1 MAQLFANVSLAN
13 TFNVWRIKTNQ
24 VLAYVNKS
32 ANTTGI
38 SNLRSAN
45 LVATNITTLSGP
57 VTISGNTTWSA
68 ARKTI
73 SGSNTVISSNVT
85 HTSTG
90 ALKLPAGTTAQRGL
104 HSSVGHFRYNTSL
117 GAFEGYTSAGWRVL
131 IPIETVTS
139 TYVANTRFQ
148 AALANTNSYI
158 ATKVNTTTFN
168 SALANTN
175 SYIATKVNTTT
186 FNSALA
192 NTNAYLANTNAYIA
206 TKYSVTNVEAKFV
219 SNTYAQATFS
229 TVSNALDKTNTTEQ
243 TVQASV
249 VVANTFIAEKGAP
262 IKTVQANTYTLLL
275 SDNGKYIRMANT
287 GGVTITIPNNST
299 VAFNIGAEFIFV
311 HSGGNNRMT
320 FSNSAG
326 VTLNS
331 RNGVKYVYLQHL
343 PVTLKKVAINEFDL
357 AGV

>member
-1 MAQLFANVSLAN
+1 MTQLFSNVSLAN
-13 TFNVWRIKTNQ
+13 TFNVWRIRTNQ
-24 VLAYVNKS
+24 VLDYVNKS

-117 GAFEGYTSAGWRVL
+117 GEFEGYTSAGWRVL
-131 IPIETVTS
+131 IASATLTS

-148 AALANTNSYI
+148 SVLANTNSYI

-175 SYIATKVNTTT
+175 SYV
-186 FNSALA
+186 
-192 NTNAYLANTNAYIA
+192 A
-206 TKYSVTNVEAKFV
+206 TKYSVANVEAKFV

-229 TVSNALDKTNTTEQ
+229 TTTDSLSKGSASEQ
-243 TVQASV
+243 TIQPSV
-249 VVANTFIAEKGAP
+249 VVANTFVAQKGAP
-262 IKTVQANTYTLLL
+262 IKTVDANTYTLILT
-275 SDNGKYIRMANT
+275 DNGKYIRMANT
-287 GGVTITIPNNST
+287 GGITITIPTNAT
-299 VAFNIGAEFIFV
+299 VAFPVGAEFIIV
-311 HSGGNNRMT
+311 HTGGNTYMT
-320 FSNSAG
+320 FANAAG

-331 RNGVKYVYLQHL
+331 IGGSKVVTYQFS
-343 PVTLKKVAINEFDL
+343 PATLKKVGTNEFDL

>member
-13 TFNVWRIKTNQ
+13 TFNVWRIRTNQ
-24 VLAYVNKS
+24 VLDYVNKS
-32 ANTTGI
+32 ANTTGV

-117 GAFEGYTSAGWRVL
+117 GAFEGYTSVGWRALVANA
-131 IPIETVTS
+131 TVSS

-148 AALANTNSYI
+148 SVLANTNSYI

-192 NTNAYLANTNAYIA
+192 NTNSYIA

-229 TVSNALDKTNTTEQ
+229 TVSNALDKTSTTEQ

-262 IKTVQANTYTLLL
+262 IKTVQANTYTLILT
-275 SDNGKYIRMANT
+275 DNGKYIRMSNT
-287 GGVTITIPNNST
+287 GGITITIPTNAT
-299 VAFNIGAEFIFV
+299 VAFPVGAEFIIV
-311 HSGGNNRMT
+311 HTGGNTSMT
-320 FSNSAG
+320 FANAAG

-331 RNGVKYVYLQHL
+331 VGGSKVINYQFS
-343 PVTLKKVAINEFDL
+343 PATLKKVGTNEFDL
-357 AGV
+357 AGI

>member
-1 MAQLFANVSLAN
+1 MTQLFSNVSLAN
-13 TFNVWRIKTNQ
+13 TFNVWRIRTNQ
-24 VLAYVNKS
+24 VLDYVNKS

-117 GAFEGYTSAGWRVL
+117 GEFEGYTSAGWRVL
-131 IPIETVTS
+131 IASATLTS

-148 AALANTNSYI
+148 SVLANTNSYI

-175 SYIATKVNTTT
+175 SYV
-186 FNSALA
+186 
-192 NTNAYLANTNAYIA
+192 A
-206 TKYSVTNVEAKFV
+206 TKYSVANVEAKFV

-229 TVSNALDKTNTTEQ
+229 TTTDSLSKGSASEQ
-243 TVQASV
+243 TIQPSV
-249 VVANTFIAEKGAP
+249 VVANTFVAQKGAP
-262 IKTVQANTYTLLL
+262 IKTVDANTYTLILT
-275 SDNGKYIRMANT
+275 DNGKYIRMANT
-287 GGVTITIPNNST
+287 GGITITIPTNAT
-299 VAFNIGAEFIFV
+299 VAFPVGAEFIIV
-311 HSGGNNRMT
+311 HTGGNTYMT
-320 FSNSAG
+320 FANAAG

-331 RNGVKYVYLQHL
+331 IGGSKVVNYQFA
-343 PVTLKKVAINEFDL
+343 PATLKKVGTNEFDL

>member
-1 MAQLFANVSLAN
+1 MTQLFANVSLAN
-13 TFNVWRIKTNQ
+13 TFNVWRIRTNQ
-24 VLAYVNKS
+24 VLDYVNKS
-32 ANTTGI
+32 ANTTGV
-38 SNLRSAN
+38 SNFRSAN
-45 LVATNITTLSGP
+45 LVSTNITTLSGP

-117 GAFEGYTSAGWRVL
+117 GAFEGYTSVCWRVL
-131 IPIETVTS
+131 IANATISS

-148 AALANTNSYI
+148 SVLANTNSYI

-175 SYIATKVNTTT
+175 SYIATKYGV
-186 FNSALA
+186 A
-192 NTNAYLANTNAYIA
+192 
-206 TKYSVTNVEAKFV
+206 NVEAKFVSNTYAQAKFV

-229 TVSNALDKTNTTEQ
+229 TTTDALSKSSATEQ
-243 TVQASV
+243 TIQPSV
-249 VVANTFIAEKGAP
+249 VVANTFVAQHGAP
-262 IKTVQANTYTLLL
+262 IKTVDANTYTLIS

-287 GGVTITIPNNST
+287 GGVTITLPGS
-299 VAFNIGAEFIFV
+299 VFPVGAEFIIV
-311 HSGGNNRMT
+311 HTGGNTSMT
-320 FSNSAG
+320 FANAAG

-331 RNGVKYVYLQHL
+331 LRGYKVVSYQHS
-343 PVTLKKVAINEFDL
+343 PATLKVITSTEYDL

>member
-1 MAQLFANVSLAN
+1 MTQLFSNVSLAN
-13 TFNVWRIKTNQ
+13 TFNVWRIRTNQ
-24 VLAYVNKS
+24 VLDYVNKS

-117 GAFEGYTSAGWRVL
+117 GEFEGYTSAGWRVL
-131 IPIETVTS
+131 IASATLTS

-148 AALANTNSYI
+148 SVLANTNSYI

-175 SYIATKVNTTT
+175 SYV
-186 FNSALA
+186 
-192 NTNAYLANTNAYIA
+192 A
-206 TKYSVTNVEAKFV
+206 TKYSVANVEAKFV

-229 TVSNALDKTNTTEQ
+229 TTTDSLSKGSASEQ
-243 TVQASV
+243 TIQPSV
-249 VVANTFIAEKGAP
+249 VVANTFVAQKGAP
-262 IKTVQANTYTLLL
+262 IKTVDANTYTLILT
-275 SDNGKYIRMANT
+275 DNGKYIRMANT
-287 GGVTITIPNNST
+287 GGITITIPTNAT
-299 VAFNIGAEFIFV
+299 VAFPVGAEFIIV
-311 HSGGNNRMT
+311 HTGGNTYMT
-320 FSNSAG
+320 FANAAG

-331 RNGVKYVYLQHL
+331 VGGSKVINYQFS
-343 PVTLKKVAINEFDL
+343 PATLKKVGTNEFDL

>member
-1 MAQLFANVSLAN
+1 MTQLFSNVSLAN
-13 TFNVWRIKTNQ
+13 TFNVWRIRTNQ
-24 VLAYVNKS
+24 VLDYVNKS

-117 GAFEGYTSAGWRVL
+117 GAFEGYTSAGWRAL
-131 IPIETVTS
+131 LANSTVTS

-148 AALANTNSYI
+148 SVLANTNSFIKSQLANTNSFIKSQLANTNSYI
-158 ATKVNTTTFN
+158 ATK
-168 SALANTN
+168 
-175 SYIATKVNTTT
+175 
-186 FNSALA
+186 
-192 NTNAYLANTNAYIA
+192 
-206 TKYSVTNVEAKFV
+206 YSVANIEATFV

-229 TVSNALDKTNTTEQ
+229 TTTDALSKSSASEQ
-243 TVQASV
+243 TIQPSV
-249 VVANTFIAEKGAP
+249 VVANTFIAQKGAP
-262 IKTVQANTYTLLL
+262 IKTVSSNTYTLILT
-275 SDNGKYIRMANT
+275 DNGKYIRMSNT
-287 GGVTITIPNNST
+287 GGVTITIPTNAS
-299 VAFNIGAEFIFV
+299 VAFPTGTEIIVV
-311 HSGGNNRMT
+311 HTGGNTSMT
-320 FSNSAG
+320 FANSAG

-331 RNGVKYVYLQHL
+331 VGGSKVVNYQFS
-343 PVTLKKVAINEFDL
+343 PATLKKVGTNEFDL

>member
-1 MAQLFANVSLAN
+1 MAQLFTNVSLAN
-13 TFNVWRIKTNQ
+13 TFNVWRIRTNQ
-24 VLAYVNKS
+24 VLDYVNKS

-117 GAFEGYTSAGWRVL
+117 GEFEGYTSAGWRVL
-131 IPIETVTS
+131 LANSTVTS

-148 AALANTNSYI
+148 SVLANTNSFIKSQLANTNSFIKSQLANTNSYI
-158 ATKVNTTTFN
+158 ATK
-168 SALANTN
+168 
-175 SYIATKVNTTT
+175 
-186 FNSALA
+186 
-192 NTNAYLANTNAYIA
+192 
-206 TKYSVTNVEAKFV
+206 YSVANIEATFV

-229 TVSNALDKTNTTEQ
+229 TTTDALSKSSASEQ
-243 TVQASV
+243 TIQPSV
-249 VVANTFIAEKGAP
+249 VVANTFIAQKGAP
-262 IKTVQANTYTLLL
+262 IKTVSSNTYTLILT
-275 SDNGKYIRMANT
+275 DNGKYIRMSNT
-287 GGVTITIPNNST
+287 GGVTITIPTNAS
-299 VAFNIGAEFIFV
+299 VAFPTGTEIIVV
-311 HSGGNNRMT
+311 HTGGNTSMT
-320 FSNSAG
+320 FANSAG

-331 RNGVKYVYLQHL
+331 VGGSKVINYQFS
-343 PVTLKKVAINEFDL
+343 PATLKKVGTNEFDL

>member
-1 MAQLFANVSLAN
+1 MAQLFTNVSLAN
-13 TFNVWRIKTNQ
+13 TFNVWRIRTNQ
-24 VLAYVNKS
+24 VLDYVNKS

-117 GAFEGYTSAGWRVL
+117 GEFEGYTSAGWRVL
-131 IPIETVTS
+131 IASATLTS

-148 AALANTNSYI
+148 SVLANTNSYI

-175 SYIATKVNTTT
+175 SYIATK
-186 FNSALA
+186 
-192 NTNAYLANTNAYIA
+192 
-206 TKYSVTNVEAKFV
+206 YSVANVEAKFV

-229 TVSNALDKTNTTEQ
+229 TVSNALDKTSTSEQ

-249 VVANTFIAEKGAP
+249 VVANTFVAQKGAP
-262 IKTVQANTYTLLL
+262 IKTVDANTYTLILT
-275 SDNGKYIRMANT
+275 DNGKYIRMANT
-287 GGVTITIPNNST
+287 GGITITIPTNAT
-299 VAFNIGAEFIFV
+299 VAFPVGAEFIIV
-311 HSGGNNRMT
+311 HTGGNTYMT
-320 FSNSAG
+320 FANAAG

-331 RNGVKYVYLQHL
+331 VGGSKVINYQFS
-343 PVTLKKVAINEFDL
+343 PATLKKVGTNEFDL

>member
-13 TFNVWRIKTNQ
+13 TFNVWRIRTNQ
-24 VLAYVNKS
+24 VLDYVNKS
-32 ANTTGI
+32 ANTTGV

-131 IPIETVTS
+131 IANATVTS

-148 AALANTNSYI
+148 SVLANTNSYI
-158 ATKVNTTTFN
+158 ATKLNTTTFN
-168 SALANTN
+168 NTLANTN
-175 SYIATKVNTTT
+175 SYIATKYGV
-186 FNSALA
+186 A
-192 NTNAYLANTNAYIA
+192 
-206 TKYSVTNVEAKFV
+206 NVEAKFV
-219 SNTYAQATFS
+219 SNTYAQTTFP
-229 TVSNALDKTNTTEQ
+229 
-243 TVQASV
+243 SV
-249 VVANTFIAEKGAP
+249 GKSIAMS
-262 IKTVQANTYTLLL
+262 L
-275 SDNGKYIRMANT
+275 
-287 GGVTITIPNNST
+287 
-299 VAFNIGAEFIFV
+299 IF
-311 HSGGNNRMT
+311 S
-320 FSNSAG
+320 S
-326 VTLNS
+326 
-331 RNGVKYVYLQHL
+331 
-343 PVTLKKVAINEFDL
+343 
-357 AGV
+357 

>member
-1 MAQLFANVSLAN
+1 MTQLFSNVSLAN
-13 TFNVWRIKTNQ
+13 TFNVWRIRTNQ
-24 VLAYVNKS
+24 VLDYVNKS

-117 GAFEGYTSAGWRVL
+117 GAFEGYTSAGWRAL
-131 IPIETVTS
+131 IASATVTS

-148 AALANTNSYI
+148 SVLANTNSFIKSQLANTNSFIKSQLANTNSYI
-158 ATKVNTTTFN
+158 ATK
-168 SALANTN
+168 
-175 SYIATKVNTTT
+175 
-186 FNSALA
+186 
-192 NTNAYLANTNAYIA
+192 
-206 TKYSVTNVEAKFV
+206 YSVANIEATFV

-229 TVSNALDKTNTTEQ
+229 TTTDALSKSSASEQ
-243 TVQASV
+243 TIQPSV
-249 VVANTFIAEKGAP
+249 VVANTFIAQKGAP
-262 IKTVQANTYTLLL
+262 IKTVSSNTYTLILT
-275 SDNGKYIRMANT
+275 DNGKYIRMSNT
-287 GGVTITIPNNST
+287 GGVTITIPTNAS
-299 VAFNIGAEFIFV
+299 VAFPTGTEIIVV
-311 HSGGNNRMT
+311 HTGGNTYMT
-320 FSNSAG
+320 FANSAG

-331 RNGVKYVYLQHL
+331 VGGSKVINYQFS
-343 PVTLKKVAINEFDL
+343 PATLKKVGTNEFDL

>member
-1 MAQLFANVSLAN
+1 MTQLFSNVSLAN
-13 TFNVWRIKTNQ
+13 TFNVWRIRTNQ
-24 VLAYVNKS
+24 VLDYVNKS

-117 GAFEGYTSAGWRVL
+117 GAFEGYTSAGWRAL
-131 IPIETVTS
+131 LANSTVTS

-148 AALANTNSYI
+148 SVLANTNSFIKSQLANTNSFIKSQLANTNSYI
-158 ATKVNTTTFN
+158 ATK
-168 SALANTN
+168 
-175 SYIATKVNTTT
+175 
-186 FNSALA
+186 
-192 NTNAYLANTNAYIA
+192 
-206 TKYSVTNVEAKFV
+206 YSVANIEATFV

-229 TVSNALDKTNTTEQ
+229 TTTDALSKSSASEQ
-243 TVQASV
+243 TIQPSV
-249 VVANTFIAEKGAP
+249 VVANTFIAQKGAP
-262 IKTVQANTYTLLL
+262 IKTVSSNTYTLILT
-275 SDNGKYIRMANT
+275 DNGKYIRMSNT
-287 GGVTITIPNNST
+287 GGVTITIPTNAS
-299 VAFNIGAEFIFV
+299 VAFPTGTEIIVV
-311 HSGGNNRMT
+311 HTGGNTSMT
-320 FSNSAG
+320 FANS
-326 VTLNS
+326 S
-331 RNGVKYVYLQHL
+331 WCYSK
-343 PVTLKKVAINEFDL
+343 
-357 AGV
+357 

>member
-1 MAQLFANVSLAN
+1 MTQLFANVSLAN
-13 TFNVWRIKTNQ
+13 TFNVWRIRTNQ
-24 VLAYVNKS
+24 VLDYVNKS
-32 ANTTGI
+32 ANTTGV
-38 SNLRSAN
+38 SNFRSAN
-45 LVATNITTLSGP
+45 LVSTNITTLSGP

-117 GAFEGYTSAGWRVL
+117 GAFEGYTSVGWRVL
-131 IPIETVTS
+131 IANATVSS

-148 AALANTNSYI
+148 SVLANTNSYI

-192 NTNAYLANTNAYIA
+192 NTNSYIASAQTASAQLNSNNVYSSTNQFRIGAPVKTITANSYSLLAADAGKYMRLSYANTSSNPS
-206 TKYSVTNVEAKFV
+206 SV
-219 SNTYAQATFS
+219 
-229 TVSNALDKTNTTEQ
+229 
-243 TVQASV
+243 
-249 VVANTFIAEKGAP
+249 G
-262 IKTVQANTYTLLL
+262 
-275 SDNGKYIRMANT
+275 
-287 GGVTITIPNNST
+287 ITIPTNDTTSIPIGSEYMFIRIGSNSA
-299 VAFNIGAEFIFV
+299 VIFA
-311 HSGGNNRMT
+311 
-320 FSNSAG
+320 NSAG
-326 VTLNS
+326 VSINS
-331 RNGVKYVYLQHL
+331 DGGKKRLLYQWRSAV
-343 PVTLKKVAINEFDL
+343 LKKVATNEWDL
-357 AGV
+357 IGHLS

>member
-13 TFNVWRIKTNQ
+13 TFNVWRIRTNQ
-24 VLAYVNKS
+24 VLDYVNKS

-45 LVATNITTLSGP
+45 LVSTNITTLSGP

-68 ARKTI
+68 KTKTI

-90 ALKLPAGTTAQRGL
+90 ALKLSAGTTAQRGL

-117 GAFEGYTSAGWRVL
+117 GAFEGYTSVGWRVL
-131 IPIETVTS
+131 IANATVSS

-148 AALANTNSYI
+148 SVLANTNSFI
-158 ATKVNTTTFN
+158 KSQLANTNTRITN
-168 SALANTN
+168 LDNTRKSNLANTN
-175 SYIATKVNTTT
+175 S
-186 FNSALA
+186 
-192 NTNAYLANTNAYIA
+192 YIA

-229 TVSNALDKTNTTEQ
+229 TVSNALDKTSTTEQ

-287 GGVTITIPNNST
+287 GGVTITIPTLSMPL
-299 VAFNIGAEFIFV
+299 GAEFIFI
-311 HSGGNNRMT
+311 HSGGNTSMT
-320 FSNSAG
+320 FANSAG
-326 VTLNS
+326 VRLNS
-331 RNGVKYVYLQHL
+331 TLGSKVVQFQYSSA
-343 PVTLKKVAINEFDL
+343 TLKNVGTNEYDL
-357 AGV
+357 AGD

>member
-1 MAQLFANVSLAN
+1 MTQLFSNVSLAN
-13 TFNVWRIKTNQ
+13 TFNVWRIRTNQ
-24 VLAYVNKS
+24 VLDYVNKS

-117 GAFEGYTSAGWRVL
+117 GEFEGYTSAGWRVL
-131 IPIETVTS
+131 IASATLTS

-148 AALANTNSYI
+148 SVLANTNSYI

-175 SYIATKVNTTT
+175 SYIATK
-186 FNSALA
+186 
-192 NTNAYLANTNAYIA
+192 
-206 TKYSVTNVEAKFV
+206 YSVANVEAKFV

-229 TVSNALDKTNTTEQ
+229 TVSNALDKTSTSEQ

-249 VVANTFIAEKGAP
+249 VVANTFVAQKGAP
-262 IKTVQANTYTLLL
+262 IKTVDANTYTLILT
-275 SDNGKYIRMANT
+275 DNGKYIRMANT
-287 GGVTITIPNNST
+287 GGITITIPTNAT
-299 VAFNIGAEFIFV
+299 VAFPVGAEFIIV
-311 HSGGNNRMT
+311 HTGGNTYMT
-320 FSNSAG
+320 FANAAG

-331 RNGVKYVYLQHL
+331 VGGSKVVNYQFS
-343 PVTLKKVAINEFDL
+343 PATLKKVGTNEFDL

>member
-1 MAQLFANVSLAN
+1 MSLPISTLTGANTIAQLIYNVN
-13 TFNVWRIKTNQ
+13 RIKT
-24 VLAYVNKS
+24 LA
-32 ANTTGI
+32 ANTT
-38 SNLRSAN
+38 
-45 LVATNITTLSGP
+45 
-57 VTISGNTTWSA
+57 
-68 ARKTI
+68 
-73 SGSNTVISSNVT
+73 
-85 HTSTG
+85 ST
-90 ALKLPAGTTAQRGL
+90 
-104 HSSVGHFRYNTSL
+104 
-117 GAFEGYTSAGWRVL
+117 
-131 IPIETVTS
+131 
-139 TYVANTRFQ
+139 VANSTFQ
-148 AALANTNSYI
+148 AALANTNSYIATKVNTTTFQSTLANTNAYI

-175 SYIATKVNTTT
+175 SYIATK
-186 FNSALA
+186 
-192 NTNAYLANTNAYIA
+192 
-206 TKYSVTNVEAKFV
+206 YSVANVEAKFV

-229 TVSNALDKTNTTEQ
+229 TVSNALDKTSTSEQ

-331 RNGVKYVYLQHL
+331 RNGVKYVNLQHL

>member
-1 MAQLFANVSLAN
+1 MTQLFSNVSLAN
-13 TFNVWRIKTNQ
+13 TFNVWRIRTNQ
-24 VLAYVNKS
+24 VLDYVNKS

-117 GAFEGYTSAGWRVL
+117 GAFEGYTSAGWRAL
-131 IPIETVTS
+131 IASATVTS

-148 AALANTNSYI
+148 SVLANTNSFIKSQLANTNSFIKSQLANTNSYI
-158 ATKVNTTTFN
+158 ATK
-168 SALANTN
+168 
-175 SYIATKVNTTT
+175 
-186 FNSALA
+186 
-192 NTNAYLANTNAYIA
+192 
-206 TKYSVTNVEAKFV
+206 YSVANIEATFV

-229 TVSNALDKTNTTEQ
+229 TTTDALSKSSASEQ
-243 TVQASV
+243 TIQPSV
-249 VVANTFIAEKGAP
+249 VVANTFIAQKGAP
-262 IKTVQANTYTLLL
+262 IKTVSSNTYTLILT
-275 SDNGKYIRMANT
+275 DNGKYIRMSNT
-287 GGVTITIPNNST
+287 GGVTITIPTNAS
-299 VAFNIGAEFIFV
+299 VAFPTGTEIIVV
-311 HSGGNNRMT
+311 HTGGNTYMT
-320 FSNSAG
+320 FANSSG

-331 RNGVKYVYLQHL
+331 VGGSKVVNYQFS
-343 PVTLKKVAINEFDL
+343 PATLKKVGTNEFDL